1 MKRGRNVAM
10 SRQVS
15 TFMIG
20 LFVAVGIIIGVSV
33 IVWIGASQYFEKGNM
48 YVTYFDESVQG
59 LQRDSSVK
67 YRGVDVGRI
76 VKIGVAPDNKL
87 VEVVMK
93 INLKDAVEKNSL
105 ARLRAAGIT
114 GIVFVE
120 LDQRDPKAPDM
131 SPKIDFATEYPII
144 ASRPSEVR
152 QILSGIYEVVDKIH
166 GVDFRGISD
175 QIKLT
180 AKAADDFLA
189 GRRMKQILAN
199 LESSTMALNRSMTRL
214 DKITSEGNLEDTL
227 SEAKQTLSEARS
239 FITGVKND
247 LQAMK
252 LSNTADKANQ
262 AVDILDRTVRSAAV
276 DIQTSTENIRRASD
290 NLDRLLERLDA
301 NPSEL
306 IFGRKPEQRR

>member
-1 MKRGRNVAM
+1 MA
-10 SRQVS
+10 RQVS

-33 IVWIGASQYFEKGNM
+33 IVWIGASQYFEKGSM

-76 VKIGVAPDNKL
+76 VKISVAPDNKL

-93 INLKDAVEKNSL
+93 INLKDDVEKNSI
-105 ARLRAAGIT
+105 AQLRAAGIT

-120 LDQRDPKAPDM
+120 LNQRDPKAPDL
-131 SPKIDFATEYPII
+131 SPKITFPAEYPII
-144 ASRPSEVR
+144 PSRPSDIR
-152 QILSGIYEVVDKIH
+152 QILAGIYEVIEKIH
-166 GVDFRGISD
+166 QVDFRGISD
-175 QIKLT
+175 QIKMT
-180 AKAADDFLA
+180 TKSADNFLA
-189 GRRMKQILAN
+189 GSRMKQILAN
-199 LESSTMALNRSMTRL
+199 LESSTTALNRSMTRL
-214 DKITSEGNLEDTL
+214 DKIISEGNLGETL
-227 SEAKQTLSEARS
+227 SEAKQTVSEARS
-239 FITGVKND
+239 FISGLKND
-247 LQAMK
+247 LQSMN
-252 LSNTADKANQ
+252 LTNTADKANQ
-262 AVDILDRTVRSAAV
+262 AVDILDRTVRTSAV

-306 IFGRKPEQRR
+306 IFGRKPEQRQ

>member
-1 MKRGRNVAM
+1 M

-33 IVWIGASQYFEKGNM
+33 IVWIGASQYFEKGSM

-76 VKIGVAPDNKL
+76 MKIGVAPDNKL

-93 INLKDAVEKNSL
+93 INLKDDVEKNSI
-105 ARLRAAGIT
+105 AQLRAAGIT

-120 LDQRDPKAPDM
+120 LDRRDPKAPDM
-131 SPKIDFATEYPII
+131 SPKIAFTAEYPII
-144 ASRPSEVR
+144 PSRPSEVR
-152 QILSGIYEVVDKIH
+152 QILSGIYEVVDKINA
-166 GVDFRGISD
+166 VDFRGISD

-180 AKAADDFLA
+180 AKSADDFMA
-189 GRRMKQILAN
+189 GSRMKQILAN
-199 LESSTMALNRSMTRL
+199 LESSTTALNRSMTRL
-214 DKITSEGNLEDTL
+214 DKIISEGNLEGTL

-239 FITGVKND
+239 FISGVKND
-247 LQAMK
+247 VQAMK
-252 LSNTADKANQ
+252 LSDTADKANQ
-262 AVDILDRTVRSAAV
+262 AADILDRTVRTSAV

-306 IFGRKPEQRR
+306 IFGRKPAPRR

>member
-1 MKRGRNVAM
+1 M

-33 IVWIGASQYFEKGNM
+33 IVWIGASQYFEKGSM

-76 VKIGVAPDNKL
+76 MKIGVAPDNKL

-93 INLKDAVEKNSL
+93 INLKDDVEKNSI
-105 ARLRAAGIT
+105 AQLRAAGIT

-120 LDQRDPKAPDM
+120 LNQRDSKAPDL
-131 SPKIDFATEYPII
+131 SPKITFATEYPVIP
-144 ASRPSEVR
+144 SRPSEIR
-152 QILSGIYEVVDKIH
+152 QILTGISEVVDKIH
-166 GVDFRGISD
+166 QVDFRGISD

-180 AKAADDFLA
+180 AKSADDFMA
-189 GRRMKQILAN
+189 GSRMKQILAN
-199 LESSTMALNRSMTRL
+199 LESSTTALNRSMTRL
-214 DKITSEGNLEDTL
+214 DKIISEGNLEGTL

-239 FITGVKND
+239 FISGVKND

-252 LSNTADKANQ
+252 LSDTADKANQ
-262 AVDILDRTVRSAAV
+262 AADILDRTVRTSSV

-306 IFGRKPEQRR
+306 IFGRKPVPRR

>member
-1 MKRGRNVAM
+1 MA
-10 SRQVS
+10 RQVS
-15 TFMIG
+15 TFTIG

-33 IVWIGASQYFEKGNM
+33 IVWVGASQYFEKGNM

-93 INLKDAVEKNSL
+93 INLKDDVEKNSI
-105 ARLRAAGIT
+105 AQLRAAGIT

-120 LDQRDPKAPDM
+120 LNQRDPKAPDL
-131 SPKIDFATEYPII
+131 SPKITFVTEYPVIP
-144 ASRPSEVR
+144 SRSSEVR
-152 QILSGIYEVVDKIH
+152 QILTGIYEVVDKIH
-166 GVDFRGISD
+166 QVDFRGISD
-175 QIKLT
+175 QIIMT
-180 AKAADDFLA
+180 AKSADDFLA
-189 GRRMKQILAN
+189 GNRMKQILSN
-199 LESSTMALNRSMTRL
+199 LESSTTALNRSMTRL
-214 DKITSEGNLEDTL
+214 DKIISEGDLEGTL
-227 SEAKQTLSEARS
+227 SDAKQTLSEARS
-239 FITGVKND
+239 FISGVKND

-252 LSNTADKANQ
+252 LSNTADKTNQ
-262 AVDILDRTVRSAAV
+262 AVDILDRTVRTSAV
-276 DIQTSTENIRRASD
+276 DIQISTENIRRASD

-306 IFGRKPEQRR
+306 IFGRRPEPGR